1 MAVVQTAAATA
12 DGVRERLRA
21 LFAAH
26 ARPCVVTIG
35 TFDGVHAG
43 HRALV
48 ARAAAIA
55 RERGLALV
63 AVTFSPR
70 PEVVTSSR
78 RPLPDICDVDERVA
92 RLRAAGAADVVV
104 VPFTRAL
111 MGVSAA
117 RFAAHLTDDLGMEVL
132 CVGTDFAF
140 GRGRAGTV
148 AALREL
154 GLDVVAVPTEAGPG
168 LRRKISSS
176 SIRRAIAAGVPPGLA
191 LSLTPDVRGDFE
203 PLDDLRRL

>member
-1 MAVVQTAAATA
+1 MGAVHSATG
-12 DGVRERLRA
+12 DGVRDRLRA

-26 ARPCVVTIG
+26 ARPCVATIG

-48 ARAAAIA
+48 ARAAGVA

-78 RPLPDICDVDERVA
+78 RALPDICGIDERVA
-92 RLRAAGAADVVV
+92 RLRDAGADDVVV
-104 VPFTRAL
+104 VPFTRPLMAL
-111 MGVSAA
+111 SAA
-117 RFAAHLTDDLGMEVL
+117 QFAAHLTEDLGMEVL
-132 CVGTDFAF
+132 CVGADFAF
-140 GRGRAGTV
+140 GRGRGGTV
-148 AALREL
+148 AALRGL
-154 GLDVVAVPTEAGPG
+154 GLQVVDVPTQAGPG

-176 SIRRAIAAGVPPGLA
+176 SIRRAIAAGVPPSLA
-191 LSLTPDVRGDFE
+191 LSLTPAVRGDLE
-203 PLDDLRRL
+203 PLDDVRRL